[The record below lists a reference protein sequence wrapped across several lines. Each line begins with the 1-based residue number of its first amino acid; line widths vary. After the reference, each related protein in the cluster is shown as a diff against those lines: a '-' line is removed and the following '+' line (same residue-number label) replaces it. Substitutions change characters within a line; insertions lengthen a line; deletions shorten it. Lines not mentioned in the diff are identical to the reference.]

1 MAFSVP
7 AGLTLIKPVQTSPS
21 QNEGIHWERSMKLLQ
36 DLFGTDYGAMS
47 LIVIIIAIVM
57 PIYISRW
64 VKRQIEESEKNAQK

>member
-1 MAFSVP
+1 
-7 AGLTLIKPVQTSPS
+7 LTLINASQTSPA
-21 QNEGIHWERSMKLLQ
+21 QNEDLHWESLMKLLQ

-47 LIVIIIAIVM
+47 LIVIVIAIVM

>member
-1 MAFSVP
+1 M
-7 AGLTLIKPVQTSPS
+7 GLTLINTSQTTAA
-21 QNEGIHWERSMKLLQ
+21 QNELIHWESLMKLLQ

-47 LIVIIIAIVM
+47 LIVIVIAIVM

>member
-1 MAFSVP
+1 
-7 AGLTLIKPVQTSPS
+7 LTLINWPPASSPQNQAVQREST
-21 QNEGIHWERSMKLLQ
+21 MKLLQ

-47 LIVIIIAIVM
+47 LIVIVIAIVM

>member
-1 MAFSVP
+1 
-7 AGLTLIKPVQTSPS
+7 LTLIKPGQPSPA
-21 QNEGIHWERSMKLLQ
+21 QNESIHWESSMKLLQ

-47 LIVIIIAIVM
+47 LIVIVIAIVM

>member
-1 MAFSVP
+1 M
-7 AGLTLIKPVQTSPS
+7 GLTSINANQTTAA
-21 QNEGIHWERSMKLLQ
+21 QNKVTYWESLMKLLQ

-47 LIVIIIAIVM
+47 LIVIVIAIVM

>member
-1 MAFSVP
+1 
-7 AGLTLIKPVQTSPS
+7 LTFINPSRTSRA

-57 PIYISRW
+57 PIWISRW